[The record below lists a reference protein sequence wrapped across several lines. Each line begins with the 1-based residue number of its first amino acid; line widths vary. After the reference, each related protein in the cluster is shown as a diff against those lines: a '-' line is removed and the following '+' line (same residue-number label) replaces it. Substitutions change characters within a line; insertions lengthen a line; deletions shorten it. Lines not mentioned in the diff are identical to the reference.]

1 MIDSKDLRVLDS
13 SELRIGNLV
22 LDSTKNTTKIESIIP
37 EHNRVRYGI
46 KLTEHWLERFGFE
59 KEAGSFMGLQICNS
73 WTFIYW
79 SEYHGLELS
88 VNEYGVKFTNI
99 KYVHQLQNL
108 FYSLTG
114 KELELTKQ

>member
-59 KEAGSFMGLQICNS
+59 KVEQIKSYYWRKSLISCYKQDG
-73 WTFIYW
+73 TFWFDVIQGCV
-79 SEYHGLELS
+79 E
-88 VNEYGVKFTNI
+88 I
-99 KYVHQLQNL
+99 QYVHQLQNL

-114 KELELTKQ
+114 KEIELTKQ